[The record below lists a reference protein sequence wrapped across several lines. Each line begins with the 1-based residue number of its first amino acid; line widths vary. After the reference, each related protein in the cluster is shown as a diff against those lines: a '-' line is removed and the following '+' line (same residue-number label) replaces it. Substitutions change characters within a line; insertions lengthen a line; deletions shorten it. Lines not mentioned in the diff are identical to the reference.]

1 MKLIR
6 WSGIAAFIIIVGLV
20 VGFWYFF
27 ADNLLKYAIESS
39 ASDAAEAEVSIDELD
54 ISFLPLGIEIKKL
67 EVANSQSPMRNTL
80 QLDRAVAHM
89 NLLKLLQGQVIIDS
103 IAAEGL
109 RFDTQRSRASNWKK
123 KIEPPA
129 PPEDGDSLFNMPDIQ
144 LQLPDVDD
152 VLKKEDLIT
161 TKMSQQLQT
170 HYDEQ
175 QQKLD
180 AAFKRIPD
188 LEKFNT
194 YETRIKTVTSGK
206 VTSIDNFKQRKQELD
221 AIHNEI
227 RADQQAIKDVKTQLT
242 TSKEL
247 LSDDIKALKAA
258 PGQDVNNLKD
268 KFTLDEFNT
277 ANFSKMLFGD
287 QAGDWTKQG
296 LHYYNK
302 IKPVLESGKKEKRVR
317 LKGRYVHFRSE
328 HPSPDFLI
336 RDMHIDVQLSFGHLS
351 AKLKDLTHQMHITGK
366 PATLAVRG
374 VKLNDMKSVAVDG
387 VFNHI
392 RPNHASD
399 RITFKI
405 DDIVMKELQI
415 VKSSSLPITINRAN
429 IDVTGELLLEKELT
443 IHTEARFNPV
453 TFSSHADSTLGKMFA
468 TAFTDIAQFY
478 VSGDIRSDFHNY
490 DVKIKS
496 DIDEQIKQSLKH
508 QWDAR
513 VAAFQQKIKDRLD
526 AEEQKVRNRIETEL
540 AKLDQK
546 KVEIENKLDR
556 SEQLLKAKV
565 DDFKDQQKQQLDQK
579 KNDQVDKL
587 KNSLKNKLK
596 L

>member
-6 WSGIAAFIIIVGLV
+6 WGGLAAFIIIVGLI

-54 ISFLPLGIEIKKL
+54 ISFLPLGIEIKQL

-89 NLLKLLQGQVIIDS
+89 NFLKLLQGQVIIDS

-109 RFDTQRSRASNWKK
+109 RFDTQRTRASNWKK
-123 KIEPPA
+123 TVEPPA
-129 PPEDGDSLFNMPDIQ
+129 PAEDGDSLFNMPDIQ

-175 QQKLD
+175 QQKLE

-194 YETRIKTVTSGK
+194 YEARIKAVTSGK

-227 RADQQAIKDVKTQLT
+227 RADQQAIKDTKTQLS

-247 LSDDIKALKAA
+247 LSADIKALKAA
-258 PGQDVNNLKD
+258 PGQDINNLKD
-268 KFTLDEFNT
+268 KFKLDESST

-287 QAGDWTKQG
+287 QASAWTKQG

-302 IKPVLESGKKEKRVR
+302 VKPVLESGKKEKRVR
-317 LKGRYVHFRSE
+317 LKGRYVHFRSDHPTPDPGYRPE
-328 HPSPDFLI
+328 HHDYRFCRSRAGAALVTE
-336 RDMHIDVQLSFGHLS
+336 RTAGHGHPRLPH
-351 AKLKDLTHQMHITGK
+351 AENGR
-366 PATLAVRG
+366 AG
-374 VKLNDMKSVAVDG
+374 
-387 VFNHI
+387 I
-392 RPNHASD
+392 RPA
-399 RITFKI
+399 
-405 DDIVMKELQI
+405 
-415 VKSSSLPITINRAN
+415 
-429 IDVTGELLLEKELT
+429 
-443 IHTEARFNPV
+443 
-453 TFSSHADSTLGKMFA
+453 FSPSTFA
-468 TAFTDIAQFY
+468 T
-478 VSGDIRSDFHNY
+478 
-490 DVKIKS
+490 
-496 DIDEQIKQSLKH
+496 
-508 QWDAR
+508 
-513 VAAFQQKIKDRLD
+513 
-526 AEEQKVRNRIETEL
+526 
-540 AKLDQK
+540 
-546 KVEIENKLDR
+546 
-556 SEQLLKAKV
+556 
-565 DDFKDQQKQQLDQK
+565 
-579 KNDQVDKL
+579 
-587 KNSLKNKLK
+587 
-596 L
+596 